1 MVCFGTRERD
11 TAKGKEKL
19 VGRGWRVRGGP
30 ARKMAGKMEGSLS
43 IMPGPSASLYASNNS
58 LIDLRKTGHLRAEK
72 TAPSAPLPP
81 SSALRTVHTNR
92 LLFFSFLASPRELRG
107 KENPRAPWTRPDC
120 GFRLRCVENWQ
131 EGRGGWIE
139 TGASSS
145 SSDKRARIEKR
156 ALQRKSAFPLSADA
170 LFWRTSSALPSSSS
184 S

>member
-72 TAPSAPLPP
+72 TPLSPAFVCPSVFPPLP
-81 SSALRTVHTNR
+81 LVHTNR
-92 LLFFSFLASPRELRG
+92 AFFFSSLPLASQGGE
-107 KENPRAPWTRPDC
+107 ENPRASWTRS
-120 GFRLRCVENWQ
+120 RLRFPAVRGKLARE
-131 EGRGGWIE
+131 ESRGDGRVDRNGRIE
-139 TGASSS
+139 
-145 SSDKRARIEKR
+145 DKRARIEKR
-156 ALQRKSAFPLSADA
+156 AFQRKSAFPLSVDA
-170 LFWRTSSALPSSSS
+170 LSFGRRRPPPS
-184 S
+184 